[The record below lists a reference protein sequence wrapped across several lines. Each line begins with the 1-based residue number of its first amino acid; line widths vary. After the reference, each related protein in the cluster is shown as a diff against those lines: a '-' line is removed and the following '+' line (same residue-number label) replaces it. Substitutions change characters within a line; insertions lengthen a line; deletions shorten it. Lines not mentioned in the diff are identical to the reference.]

1 METRPRPGRPRAIEA
16 AVNISITVPERLA
29 EELTR
34 LAAKRRLSRSAL
46 VRRILER
53 AVRPR

>member
-1 METRPRPGRPRAIEA
+1 METLKKTGRPRMIEA
-16 AVNISITVPERLA
+16 AVNISIVVPEQLA
-29 EELTR
+29 DDLTR